1 MGMDCCQGCRGWL
14 SFCQIMWDGT
24 VFLGGVWRA
33 KYWWPESTTLLH
45 TDNDYEIMAEVKDMQ
60 IETGSISVHTE
71 NIFPIIKKSLYSDH
85 EIFLRELVSN
95 AVDATQKISHLAS
108 IGQYQDEMGELKVVV
123 SFDAEAKTITIKD
136 RGIGMSADEV
146 RKYINQ
152 VAFSGA
158 EEFVK
163 KFKDVK
169 DTREI
174 IGQFGLGF
182 YSAFMVASKVEIITK
197 SYDAAEPAVHWTCD
211 GSTSYTMEQSDRT
224 DRGTDLILHVAED
237 SEEFLDKWKLEGI
250 LKKYCRFLPFP
261 IEFEGEIINDTEPIW
276 KKKPADL
283 KDEDYLAFF
292 QKLYPYSEEPLFWI
306 HLNVDYP
313 FNLTGVLFFPKL
325 KTEMELKRDRIHL
338 YSRQVFITDNVEH
351 IVPEYLG
358 LLQGVIDSPDI
369 PLNVS
374 RSYLQADSNV
384 KKISTYI
391 SKKVADK
398 LYEIFKEDRG
408 KFADKWKDIEV
419 FVKYGMISDEKFYD
433 KAVDF
438 CLLRNVEDETF
449 TLDEYKAKISE
460 QQTDKN
466 GTLVYLYA
474 ADRDHQDT
482 YIRSA
487 QKKGYDVLHLGAIID
502 SHFVNHMERKLEK
515 TGWKR
520 VDAEAID
527 KLIEKDVVEASL
539 LSEDQEKELTE
550 AYKAIAGELAVNVR
564 VEALGADEQPVV
576 LVKPEFMRRM
586 REQAMLGG
594 MGAGFKDMV
603 NVVVN
608 SSHPLAEKVLEKKTA
623 DARERLA
630 KQLLDLARL
639 SQGMLT
645 GKDLTAF
652 IERSVSMIGKK

>member
-1 MGMDCCQGCRGWL
+1 
-14 SFCQIMWDGT
+14 
-24 VFLGGVWRA
+24 
-33 KYWWPESTTLLH
+33 
-45 TDNDYEIMAEVKDMQ
+45 MAEVLDPQ
-60 IETGSISVHTE
+60 IETGNISVHTE

-95 AVDATQKISHLAS
+95 SIDATQKISHLAS
-108 IGQYQDEMGELKVVV
+108 IGQYQDEMGELKVSV
-123 SFDAEAKTITIKD
+123 SFDADAKTITIRD
-136 RGIGMSADEV
+136 RGLGMSGDEV

-163 KFKDVK
+163 KFKDIK

-182 YSAFMVASKVEIITK
+182 YSAFMVAGTVEIITK
-197 SYDAAEPAVHWTCD
+197 SYDSAQPAVHWTCD
-211 GSTSYTMEQSDRT
+211 GSTSYTMGPSDRT
-224 DRGTDLILHVAED
+224 DRGTDIILHVAED
-237 SEEFLDKWKLEGI
+237 SEEFLDKSRLETI

-261 IEFEGEIINDTEPIW
+261 VEFEGETINVTEPIW
-276 KKKPADL
+276 KKKPSDL
-283 KDEDYLAFF
+283 TDQDYLDFF
-292 QKLYPYSEEPLFWI
+292 TKLYPYSDEPLFWI

-325 KTEMELKRDRIHL
+325 RTDMELKRDRIHL

-374 RSYLQADSNV
+374 RSYLQSDSNV

-398 LYEIFKEDRG
+398 LHEIFKEDRE

-438 CLLRNVEDETF
+438 CLLRNIADATF
-449 TLDEYKAKISE
+449 TFDEYKAKVAPL
-460 QQTDKN
+460 QTDKDGN
-466 GTLVYLYA
+466 VVYLYA
-474 ADRDHQDT
+474 ADKDHQDSF
-482 YIRSA
+482 IRSA
-487 QKKGYDVLHLGAIID
+487 EKKGYDVLHMGAVID
-502 SHFVNHMERKLEK
+502 SHFMAQMERKLEK
-515 TGWKR
+515 TIWKR

-527 KLIEKDVVEASL
+527 KLIEKDHVETSL
-539 LSEDQEKELTE
+539 LSDEQEKEIAEVYKKVATE
-550 AYKAIAGELAVNVR
+550 LGATVR
-564 VEALGADEQPVV
+564 TEALGADEMPVV
-576 LVKPEFMRRM
+576 IVKPEFMRRM
-586 REQAMLGG
+586 REQAMLSGMGGG
-594 MGAGFKDMV
+594 MMRDLVG
-603 NVVVN
+603 VVVN
-608 SSHPLAEKVLEKKTA
+608 SSHPLAEKLLEKKTD

-639 SQGMLT
+639 SQGMLS
-645 GKDLTAF
+645 GKDLTEF
-652 IERSVSMIGKK
+652 IERSVGIIGKK

>member
-1 MGMDCCQGCRGWL
+1 
-14 SFCQIMWDGT
+14 
-24 VFLGGVWRA
+24 
-33 KYWWPESTTLLH
+33 
-45 TDNDYEIMAEVKDMQ
+45 MAEVLDPQ
-60 IETGSISVHTE
+60 IETGNISVHTE

-95 AVDATQKISHLAS
+95 SIDATQKISHLAS
-108 IGQYQDEMGELKVVV
+108 IGQYQDEMGELKVSV
-123 SFDAEAKTITIKD
+123 SFDADAKTITIRD
-136 RGIGMSADEV
+136 RGLGMSGDEV

-163 KFKDVK
+163 KFKDIK

-182 YSAFMVASKVEIITK
+182 YSAFMVAGTVEIITK
-197 SYDAAEPAVHWTCD
+197 SYDSAQPAVHWTCD
-211 GSTSYTMEQSDRT
+211 GSTSYTMGPSDRT
-224 DRGTDLILHVAED
+224 DRGTDIILHVAED
-237 SEEFLDKWKLEGI
+237 SEEFLDKSRLETI

-261 IEFEGEIINDTEPIW
+261 VEFEGETINVTEPIW
-276 KKKPADL
+276 KKKPSDL
-283 KDEDYLAFF
+283 TDQDYLDFF
-292 QKLYPYSEEPLFWI
+292 AKLYPYSDEPLFWI

-325 KTEMELKRDRIHL
+325 RTDMELKRDRIHL

-374 RSYLQADSNV
+374 RSYLQSDSNV

-398 LYEIFKEDRG
+398 LHEIFKEDRE

-438 CLLRNVEDETF
+438 CLLRNIADATF
-449 TLDEYKAKISE
+449 TFDEYKAKVAPL
-460 QQTDKN
+460 QTDKDGN
-466 GTLVYLYA
+466 VVYLYA
-474 ADRDHQDT
+474 ADKDHQDSF
-482 YIRSA
+482 IRSA
-487 QKKGYDVLHLGAIID
+487 EKKGYDVLHMGAVID
-502 SHFVNHMERKLEK
+502 SHFMAQMERKLEK
-515 TGWKR
+515 TIWKR

-527 KLIEKDVVEASL
+527 KLIEKDHVETSL
-539 LSEDQEKELTE
+539 LSDEQEKEIAEVYKKVATE
-550 AYKAIAGELAVNVR
+550 LGATVR
-564 VEALGADEQPVV
+564 TEALGADEMPVV
-576 LVKPEFMRRM
+576 IVKPEFMRRM
-586 REQAMLGG
+586 REQAMLSGMGGG
-594 MGAGFKDMV
+594 MMRDLVG
-603 NVVVN
+603 VVVN
-608 SSHPLAEKVLEKKTA
+608 SSHPLAEKLLEKKTD

-639 SQGMLT
+639 SQGMLS
-645 GKDLTAF
+645 GKDLTEF
-652 IERSVSMIGKK
+652 IERSVGIIGKK

>member
-1 MGMDCCQGCRGWL
+1 
-14 SFCQIMWDGT
+14 
-24 VFLGGVWRA
+24 
-33 KYWWPESTTLLH
+33 
-45 TDNDYEIMAEVKDMQ
+45 MAEVQDMQ
-60 IETGSISVHTE
+60 VETGSISVHTE

-85 EIFLRELVSN
+85 EIFVRELVSN
-95 AVDATQKISHLAS
+95 AVDATQKVSHLAS
-108 IGQYQDEMGELKVVV
+108 IGQYQDELGELKVSV
-123 SFDAEAKTITIKD
+123 SFDAEAKTITIRD
-136 RGIGMSADEV
+136 RGIGMSAEEV

-163 KFKDVK
+163 KFKDIK
-169 DTREI
+169 DSREI

-182 YSAFMVASKVEIITK
+182 YSAFMVAGKVEIFTT
-197 SYDAAEPAVHWTCD
+197 SYDASHLAVRWECD
-211 GSTSYTMEQSDRT
+211 GSTSYTMEQVERQ
-224 DRGTDLILHVAED
+224 DRGTTIVLHIAED
-237 SEEFLDKWKLEGI
+237 SEEFLDKTRLETI

-261 IEFEGEIINDTEPIW
+261 IEFEGEVINDTEPLW
-276 KKKPADL
+276 KRKPSEL
-283 KDEDYLAFF
+283 KDEDYIAFF
-292 QKLYPYSEEPLFWI
+292 NKLYPYSDEPLFWI

-313 FNLTGVLFFPKL
+313 FNLTGILFFPKL
-325 KTEMELKRDRIHL
+325 RTEMELKRDRIHL
-338 YSRQVFITDNVEH
+338 YSRQVFITDNVEN

-398 LYEIFKEDRG
+398 LHEIFKEDRD

-433 KAVDF
+433 KAADF
-438 CLLRNVEDETF
+438 CLLRNVEEATF
-449 TLDEYKAKISE
+449 TFDEYKAKVSE
-460 QQTDKN
+460 KQTDKN
-466 GTLVYLYA
+466 GNLVYLYA
-474 ADRDHQDT
+474 ADKDHQDS

-487 QKKGYDVLHLGAIID
+487 TKKGYDVLLLSAIID
-502 SHFVNHMERKLEK
+502 THFISHLERKLDK
-515 TGWKR
+515 VTWKR

-527 KLIEKDVVEASL
+527 KLIEKEEVEVST
-539 LSEDQEKELTE
+539 LSEEQEKEIVE
-550 AYKAIAGELAVNVR
+550 VYKGISSGISMDVR
-564 VEALGADEQPVV
+564 AEALGAEEMPVV

-586 REQAMLGG
+586 REQAMLSG
-594 MGAGFKDMV
+594 MGAGFKDMI
-603 NVVVN
+603 NIVVN
-608 SSHPLAEKVLEKKTA
+608 TSHPLAEKVLEKKTA

-645 GKDLTAF
+645 GRELTEF
-652 IERSVSMIGKK
+652 IERSVGIIAKK

>member
-1 MGMDCCQGCRGWL
+1 
-14 SFCQIMWDGT
+14 
-24 VFLGGVWRA
+24 
-33 KYWWPESTTLLH
+33 
-45 TDNDYEIMAEVKDMQ
+45 MQ
-60 IETGSISVHTE
+60 VETGSISVHTE

-85 EIFLRELVSN
+85 EIFVRELVSN
-95 AVDATQKISHLAS
+95 AVDATQKVSHLAS
-108 IGQYQDEMGELKVVV
+108 IGQYQDELGELKVSV
-123 SFDAEAKTITIKD
+123 SFDAEAKTITIRD
-136 RGIGMSADEV
+136 RGIGMSAEEV

-163 KFKDVK
+163 KFKDIK
-169 DTREI
+169 DSREI

-182 YSAFMVASKVEIITK
+182 YSAFMVASKVEIFTT
-197 SYDAAEPAVHWTCD
+197 SYDASHLAVRWECD
-211 GSTSYTMEQSDRT
+211 GSTSYTMEQVERQ
-224 DRGTDLILHVAED
+224 DRGTTIVLHVAED
-237 SEEFLDKWKLEGI
+237 SEEFLDKSRLETI

-261 IEFEGEIINDTEPIW
+261 IEFEGEVINDTEPLW
-276 KKKPADL
+276 KRKPSEL
-283 KDEDYLAFF
+283 KDEDYIAFF
-292 QKLYPYSEEPLFWI
+292 NKLYPYSDEPLFWI

-313 FNLTGVLFFPKL
+313 FNLTGILFFPKL
-325 KTEMELKRDRIHL
+325 RTEMELKRDRIHL
-338 YSRQVFITDNVEH
+338 YSRQVFITDNVEN

-398 LYEIFKEDRG
+398 LHEIFKEDRD

-433 KAVDF
+433 KAADF
-438 CLLRNVEDETF
+438 CLLRNVDEATF
-449 TLDEYKAKISE
+449 TFDEYKAKVSE
-460 QQTDKN
+460 KQTDKN
-466 GTLVYLYA
+466 GNLVYLYA
-474 ADRDHQDT
+474 ADKDHQDS

-487 QKKGYDVLHLGAIID
+487 TKKGYDVLLLSAIID
-502 SHFVNHMERKLEK
+502 THFISHLERKLDK
-515 TGWKR
+515 VTWKR

-527 KLIEKDVVEASL
+527 KLIEKEEVEVST
-539 LSEDQEKELTE
+539 LSEEQEKEIVE
-550 AYKAIAGELAVNVR
+550 VYKGISSGISMDVR
-564 VEALGADEQPVV
+564 AEALGAEEMPVV

-586 REQAMLGG
+586 REQAMLSG
-594 MGAGFKDMV
+594 MGAGFKDMINIV
-603 NVVVN
+603 INT
-608 SSHPLAEKVLEKKTA
+608 SHPLAEKVLEKKTA

-645 GKDLTAF
+645 GRELTEF
-652 IERSVSMIGKK
+652 IERSVGIIAKK

>member
-1 MGMDCCQGCRGWL
+1 
-14 SFCQIMWDGT
+14 
-24 VFLGGVWRA
+24 
-33 KYWWPESTTLLH
+33 
-45 TDNDYEIMAEVKDMQ
+45 MAEVLDPQ
-60 IETGSISVHTE
+60 IETGNISVHTE

-95 AVDATQKISHLAS
+95 SIDATQKISHLAS
-108 IGQYQDEMGELKVVV
+108 IGQYQDEMGELKVSV
-123 SFDAEAKTITIKD
+123 SFDADAKTITIRD
-136 RGIGMSADEV
+136 RGLGMSGDEV

-163 KFKDVK
+163 KFKDIK

-182 YSAFMVASKVEIITK
+182 YSAFMVAGTVEIVTK
-197 SYDAAEPAVHWTCD
+197 SYDSAQPAVHWTCD
-211 GSTSYTMEQSDRT
+211 GSTSYTMGPSDRT
-224 DRGTDLILHVAED
+224 DRGTDIILHVAED
-237 SEEFLDKWKLEGI
+237 SEEFLDKSRLETI

-261 IEFEGEIINDTEPIW
+261 VEFEGETINVTEPIW
-276 KKKPADL
+276 KKKPSDL
-283 KDEDYLAFF
+283 TDQDYLDFF
-292 QKLYPYSEEPLFWI
+292 TKLYPYSDEPLFWI

-325 KTEMELKRDRIHL
+325 RTDMELKRDRIHL

-374 RSYLQADSNV
+374 RSYLQSDSNV

-398 LYEIFKEDRG
+398 LHEIFKEDRE

-438 CLLRNVEDETF
+438 CLLRNIADATF
-449 TLDEYKAKISE
+449 TFDEYKAKVAPL
-460 QQTDKN
+460 QTDKDGN
-466 GTLVYLYA
+466 VVYLYA
-474 ADRDHQDT
+474 ADKDHQDSF
-482 YIRSA
+482 IRSA
-487 QKKGYDVLHLGAIID
+487 EKKGYDVLHMGAVID
-502 SHFVNHMERKLEK
+502 SHFMAQMERKLEK
-515 TGWKR
+515 TIWKR

-527 KLIEKDVVEASL
+527 KLIEKDHVETSL
-539 LSEDQEKELTE
+539 LSDEQEKEIAEVYKKVATE
-550 AYKAIAGELAVNVR
+550 LGATVR
-564 VEALGADEQPVV
+564 TEALGADEMPVV
-576 LVKPEFMRRM
+576 IVKPEFMRRM
-586 REQAMLGG
+586 REQAMLSGMGGG
-594 MGAGFKDMV
+594 MMRDLVG
-603 NVVVN
+603 VVVN
-608 SSHPLAEKVLEKKTA
+608 SSHPLAEKLLEKKTD

-639 SQGMLT
+639 SQGMLS
-645 GKDLTAF
+645 GKDLTEF
-652 IERSVSMIGKK
+652 IERSVGIIGKK